1 MPSRSRWRVSGNEP
15 PKEAMMMSEFKD
27 FLETKRKIMDKKA
40 TKHREERDIWHSKSK
55 DSASKRNELNAGTRE
70 LLLQV
75 QEQKSIRDQL
85 NEVVREKKANRQKTS
100 DAVKKIRGSIQS
112 HEEVDGDK
120 GRNRRK
126 GRPDTIIGLKK
137 KLERLER
144 DYETQARGQK
154 ARKKMED
161 EMREVYRQ
169 VKQLEDEQKNLEDSD
184 DLRKAM
190 DENNK
195 AFEELQEAADKAQL
209 AHDNM
214 IQWSNEV
221 ESQRSEAEQAH
232 RELRKCQREADN
244 QHHLYIVSLRCLHS
258 IQEMIRAIRASE
270 SGETQRPQAREE
282 VQDLMSKLLAGDTLS
297 TDELMQLQRYD

>member
-1 MPSRSRWRVSGNEP
+1 
-15 PKEAMMMSEFKD
+15 MSEFKD
-27 FLETKRKIMDKKA
+27 FLDSKRKIMDKKA
-40 TKHREERDIWHSKSK
+40 TRHREERDSWHEKSR

-70 LLLQV
+70 LLVQV
-75 QEQKSIRDQL
+75 QEQKALRDQL
-85 NEVVREKKANRQKTS
+85 NEVVREKKAIRQKTS
-100 DAVKKIRGSIQS
+100 DEVKKIRSAIQPAD
-112 HEEVDGDK
+112 EQGDDK
-120 GRNRRK
+120 GRHRKK
-126 GRPDTIIGLKK
+126 GRPETLVGLKK
-137 KLERLER
+137 KLQRLER
-144 DYETQARGQK
+144 EFETHAKGPK
-154 ARKKMED
+154 AEKKAQE
-161 EMREVYRQ
+161 EMRQIAKKIQQFEN
-169 VKQLEDEQKNLEDSD
+169 EQKNLEDSD
-184 DLRKAM
+184 ELRAALDK
-190 DENNK
+190 NNK
-195 AFEELQEAADKAQL
+195 AFEELQEAADKAQQ

-258 IQEMIRAIRASE
+258 IQEMIRAIRAAE